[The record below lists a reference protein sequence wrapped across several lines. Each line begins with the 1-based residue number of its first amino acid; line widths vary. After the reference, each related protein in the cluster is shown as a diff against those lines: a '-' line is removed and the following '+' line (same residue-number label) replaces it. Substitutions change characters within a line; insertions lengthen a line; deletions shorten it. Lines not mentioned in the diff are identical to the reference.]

1 MRRFLRILLFLFILR
16 IGQVSVVL
24 ATRAEKSALCVTE
37 SVLHTDGYSS
47 SRYSDFDSPCGSS
60 AVTVP
65 SPVFSPVERGDGGHF
80 WNSRRPRTAAFASY
94 ASVRLDRLL
103 SRHGSADS
111 DRLATCHFSG
121 ALSPENLLFF
131 LCILKN

>member
-1 MRRFLRILLFLFILR
+1 MRRLLRILLFLLILQT
-16 IGQVSVVL
+16 GQISAVL
-24 ATRAEKSALCVTE
+24 ATRAEKAASAIAE

-47 SRYSDFDSPCGSS
+47 ARYSDFDSPCGCGV
-60 AVTVP
+60 VTVP
-65 SPVFSPVERGDGGHF
+65 SPAFSPMERGDGQHF

-94 ASVRLDRLL
+94 ASVRLDKLL
-103 SRHGSADS
+103 NRHGISDF